1 MAKGYSDMC
10 AASAGEAGFLG
21 RLAEAI
27 RAAGGA
33 AYAGESAAE
42 LARTVWAELGGAG
55 PDDFP
60 HLVQYD
66 DLRFVCQWD
75 EQPPLMT
82 VMLWDG
88 EMWRD
93 MARLALPGEPQA

>member
-1 MAKGYSDMC
+1 MC
-10 AASAGEAGFLG
+10 AAHVSETGFLQQ
-21 RLAEAI
+21 LAQAI
-27 RAAGGA
+27 RYAGGA
-33 AYAGESAAE
+33 AYEGERALA
-42 LARTVWAELGGAG
+42 LARTVWAELRDAG

-60 HLVQYD
+60 HMVQHD

-93 MARLALPGEPQA
+93 MARLVLPGEPQAREGGTR